1 MLKMDLDE
9 WEFISDDAFLELYE
23 DGGQKFFPRTYVKD
37 SSKSVF
43 NNYFETSSSKSQQ
56 FVEKTNFPR
65 LQKQLVPLPV
75 EFQPNTQENP
85 DQEQVKQVI
94 IEDSDE
100 TRLVPNV
107 ITEEIK
113 SPTTIKVDQDFVP
126 QVFFKKMKEND
137 YVIDMKMDSPKSGS
151 RGVVPQIEANKFQFQ
166 ETTDDQTVE
175 TMIEKDQ
182 EDDSVNM
189 WKWSLTGIGA
199 ICSFGVAAAA
209 TICIII
215 LGNSQQQ
222 RKHQLNHQKL
232 QFKIYAD
239 DKKIKEVVSQ
249 TSRLND
255 AMSAARGIP
264 LARAHI
270 TYGGYYDGA

>member
-1 MLKMDLDE
+1 MDLDHE
-9 WEFISDDAFLELYE
+9 WEFISDDVFLEFYE
-23 DGGQKFFPRTYVKD
+23 DGGQNFFPRTYVKD
-37 SSKSVF
+37 SSKSVV
-43 NNYFETSSSKSQQ
+43 NKSFETPSSKSQQ
-56 FVEKTNFPR
+56 FVEKTNLPR
-65 LQKQLVPLPV
+65 LQKPD
-75 EFQPNTQENP
+75 TQETS
-85 DQEQVKQVI
+85 DEEQVKQVI

-100 TRLVPNV
+100 TRLVPKV
-107 ITEEIK
+107 ITDEIK
-113 SPTTIKVDQDFVP
+113 SPTTLKVDQDFVP
-126 QVFFKKMKEND
+126 QVFFKEMKDND
-137 YVIDMKMDSPKSGS
+137 YVNDVKMDSPKSGS
-151 RGVVPQIEANKFQFQ
+151 RGLVPQIEANKFQFQ
-166 ETTDDQTVE
+166 ETTDDQTME
-175 TMIEKDQ
+175 TLTKKDQ
-182 EDDSVNM
+182 EDDAVNM

-270 TYGGYYDGA
+270 TFGGYYDGF

>member
-23 DGGQKFFPRTYVKD
+23 DGGQKFFPRTY
-37 SSKSVF
+37 
-43 NNYFETSSSKSQQ
+43 ETSSSKSQQ
-56 FVEKTNFPR
+56 FVEKTDLPR
-65 LQKQLVPLPV
+65 LQKQLVPLPI
-75 EFQPNTQENP
+75 EFHPSIQETP

-94 IEDSDE
+94 VEDSNE
-100 TRLVPNV
+100 TRLVPYV

-113 SPTTIKVDQDFVP
+113 SPTSLKVDQDFVP

-137 YVIDMKMDSPKSGS
+137 YVIDMKVESPKSGS
-151 RGVVPQIEANKFQFQ
+151 RGVVSQIEANKFQFE
-166 ETTDDQTVE
+166 ETTDDQTIE
-175 TMIEKDQ
+175 TMTKKDQ

-239 DKKIKEVVSQ
+239 DKVSEFSTKSPDFHSLFSTNIK
-249 TSRLND
+249 
-255 AMSAARGIP
+255 
-264 LARAHI
+264 
-270 TYGGYYDGA
+270 Y

>member
-1 MLKMDLDE
+1 MLKMDLNE

-56 FVEKTNFPR
+56 FVEKTNLPR
-65 LQKQLVPLPV
+65 LQKQLVPLPL
-75 EFQPNTQENP
+75 EFQPNTQETP

-94 IEDSDE
+94 IEGSDE
-100 TRLVPNV
+100 TRLVPNM

-113 SPTTIKVDQDFVP
+113 SPTTLKVDQDFVP
-126 QVFFKKMKEND
+126 QVFFKKIKEND

-151 RGVVPQIEANKFQFQ
+151 REAVPQIEANKFQFQ
-166 ETTDDQTVE
+166 ETTDDQTNE
-175 TMIEKDQ
+175 TVTGKDQ
-182 EDDSVNM
+182 EHDSVNM

-222 RKHQLNHQKL
+222 RKHQLNHQNL

-270 TYGGYYDGA
+270 TFGGYYDGF

>member
-23 DGGQKFFPRTYVKD
+23 DEGQKFFPRTYVKD

-43 NNYFETSSSKSQQ
+43 NRYFDDTSSSKSQQ
-56 FVEKTNFPR
+56 FVEKTDLPR
-65 LQKQLVPLPV
+65 LPKQLVPFPV
-75 EFQPNTQENP
+75 EFQPNTQENH
-85 DQEQVKQVI
+85 DQEHVKQVI
-94 IEDSDE
+94 IEDSSE
-100 TRLVPNV
+100 TRLVVNA

-113 SPTTIKVDQDFVP
+113 SPASLKVDQDFVP
-126 QVFFKKMKEND
+126 RVVFKKMNEND
-137 YVIDMKMDSPKSGS
+137 YGIDIKVESPKSGS
-151 RGVVPQIEANKFQFQ
+151 RGVVPQIEANKFQFE
-166 ETTDDQTVE
+166 ETPDDQTVE
-175 TMIEKDQ
+175 TMTKKDQ
-182 EDDSVNM
+182 EHDAVNM
-189 WKWSLTGIGA
+189 WKWSLTGVGA

-222 RKHQLNHQKL
+222 RKHQKL

-239 DKKIKEVVSQ
+239 DKIKEVVNQ

-255 AMSAARGIP
+255 AMSAARGLPI
-264 LARAHI
+264 ARAHI
-270 TYGGYYDGA
+270 TYGGYYDGF